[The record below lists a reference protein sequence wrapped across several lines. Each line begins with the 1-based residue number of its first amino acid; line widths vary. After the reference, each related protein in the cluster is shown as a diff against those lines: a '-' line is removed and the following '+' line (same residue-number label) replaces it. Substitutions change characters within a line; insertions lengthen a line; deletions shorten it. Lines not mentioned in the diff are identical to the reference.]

1 MTEIL
6 SQSERVEL
14 VSPND
19 DVLNKVAVEVTTQ
32 EISST
37 ETQKLIKQMLKIAQ
51 GEQGD
56 VNKRTMVGL
65 ASPQVGVSKRII
77 IVDVATTGM
86 GEAPELRAYINPKII
101 KKSEQVEQGREG
113 CYSTGNVC
121 GNVDRSSEVTI
132 EAFDQDGNLVSETW
146 TGFTARIFQHEIDH
160 LDGVRFPDRITD
172 DAKLHWVESDKFGDY
187 RTEWANWDILCSRS
201 TWDDIKSGK
210 KPR

>member
-86 GEAPELRAYINPKII
+86 GETPELRAYINPKII